1 MTNIV
6 NPDQTALQEQSD
18 KGPHCLIRPICVY
31 IYGKILCVS
40 FFRKEKKKK
49 KGKKAKKGNNRSDD
63 DSDIELPPPPMI
75 ISDPNSAK
83 PEKGILKSPF
93 SSIKYAND
101 RRSSES
107 NTITSEYG
115 DRESIDPY
123 DEIDDDTEAGEI
135 QDILSGGPDEPDNC
149 MDVLDSLVESSS
161 FELMLPPPFSNM
173 GLLNRSPSPTRRFNG
188 YDLPFANIPQRPNMW
203 KSNLGSPP
211 RSRALKMKNLGE
223 IFQHIDKHTIDLSPS
238 PDDPPVQISPSTSED
253 VRSSSTED
261 RHYLTGYHDP
271 QSPNSITSGSTC
283 TALRPL
289 LGSQWSKYILPGHR
303 NNEDHGNQ
311 FNFDMDSPLPPINI
325 PPPMHPLNIRNIF
338 NYGQKNLNRDNND
351 TPLGSQNGECSS
363 NNGTA
368 NSRNGYEKS
377 SGYGSEHDPEP
388 FSIEDV
394 SRNQSRSGSA
404 SPPNFSAVIRTGPHQ
419 IKLVP
424 ANKLHAQTGSY
435 NSGGEEYYKT
445 LDDMPRIDAGCYER
459 SPLSNMTS
467 VTSTLETLKNS
478 VPEYSS
484 SEFMSNTGTLVN
496 SENNT
501 LEKSESN
508 DRTGNVNE
516 HSATNTLEMLK
527 RAIPELSDGPLPNPK
542 PLCDIDQDN
551 GSAPCIDRSLE
562 EISQL
567 DNQKNGKKHRNS
579 YSKSQRPVSLS
590 VFKKQNSTEL
600 ENVDDPLLGKRYSA
614 IDPVPIEICEC

>member
-1 MTNIV
+1 MKNTFLYRCNC
-6 NPDQTALQEQSD
+6 NL
-18 KGPHCLIRPICVY
+18 
-31 IYGKILCVS
+31 
-40 FFRKEKKKK
+40 FRKDKKKK
-49 KGKKAKKGNNRSDD
+49 KGKKGKKGGKSED
-63 DSDIELPPPPMI
+63 DSDIELPPPPVI

-93 SSIKYAND
+93 NTVKYAND

-107 NTITSEYG
+107 NTVTSEYG

-135 QDILSGGPDEPDNC
+135 QDILNGTQDEHENNLDK
-149 MDVLDSLVESSS
+149 LDSLVESSS
-161 FELMLPPPFSNM
+161 FELMLPPPFGNLD
-173 GLLNRSPSPTRRFNG
+173 LLNRSPSPPRGFNR
-188 YDLPFANIPQRPNMW
+188 YDLPFSNLPQRPTLW
-203 KSNLGSPP
+203 KSSLESPS
-211 RSRALKMKNLGE
+211 RSKALKMKNLGE

-261 RHYLTGYHDP
+261 RQYPGGYLDL
-271 QSPNSITSGSTC
+271 QSPNSLTSGSTC

-289 LGSQWSKYILPGHR
+289 LGSQWSKYILPSHK
-303 NNEDHGNQ
+303 NNFENGNQ
-311 FNFDMDSPLPPINI
+311 FSYDIDSPLPHINI
-325 PPPMHPLNIRNIF
+325 PPPMHPLNIRSIF
-338 NYGQKNLNRDNND
+338 NYGQKGLNRDNND
-351 TPLGSQNGECSS
+351 TPLGSQNGESSS

-377 SGYGSEHDPEP
+377 SGYGSEHDPER
-388 FSIEDV
+388 FSIEDM

-424 ANKLHAQTGSY
+424 ANKIRETQTGPY
-435 NSGGEEYYKT
+435 SGGNEYQT
-445 LDDMPRIDAGCYER
+445 ILDDVPRIDAGCYER
-459 SPLSNMTS
+459 SPLSTLSSNMNS

-484 SEFMSNTGTLVN
+484 SEFTSNTNTLVN

-501 LEKSESN
+501 LEKTNSDGSDKEGL
-508 DRTGNVNE
+508 RNE
-516 HSATNTLEMLK
+516 HSATNTLELLK
-527 RAIPELSDGPLPNPK
+527 RAIPELADGPLPNPK
-542 PLCDIDQDN
+542 PLCDIDQET

-579 YSKSQRPVSLS
+579 LTKSQRPVSLS
-590 VFKKQNSTEL
+590 VFKKQNSSER
-600 ENVDDPLLGKRYSA
+600 ENEDDPFLGKRYSA
-614 IDPVPIEICEC
+614 IDPVQVEICEC